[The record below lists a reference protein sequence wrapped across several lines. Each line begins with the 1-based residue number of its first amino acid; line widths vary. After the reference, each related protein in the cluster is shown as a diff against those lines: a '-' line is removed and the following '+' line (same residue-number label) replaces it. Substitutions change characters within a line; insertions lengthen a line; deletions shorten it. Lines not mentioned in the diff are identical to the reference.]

1 MTNNSKS
8 DFVVPI
14 LLNTLLLN
22 VFIFSRI
29 FYGNFNFLT
38 STIVLSCY
46 ALPLALVIFFICK
59 NFLIKIH
66 STGNDSK
73 APLKPLLIITALN
86 IWLSTTGVMG
96 YLNQKL
102 DSSEMVVVSLGVEA
116 VEQISTKRGIYHVAI
131 VNLPFDTGA
140 LGIPDAPVEINISKS
155 EQKLFN
161 LGTSKVEIKYKSG
174 FFQIP
179 WQVEKTFIP

>member
-1 MTNNSKS
+1 
-8 DFVVPI
+8 
-14 LLNTLLLN
+14 
-22 VFIFSRI
+22 
-29 FYGNFNFLT
+29 
-38 STIVLSCY
+38 
-46 ALPLALVIFFICK
+46 
-59 NFLIKIH
+59 
-66 STGNDSK
+66 
-73 APLKPLLIITALN
+73 
-86 IWLSTTGVMG
+86 MG